1 MKTPHSLVAVIV
13 LTIIAFCSS
22 ASLAADKNQWN
33 PISAAE
39 KALKEPKVEKD
50 ADAEALFW
58 EVYLA
63 DEADGGEPHTVLQ
76 HYLRIKI
83 FNERGREQFSK
94 IDIPFGRI
102 SGIGVNI
109 KIKNIAARTTKA
121 DGSTIE
127 LKPEDVFEREIV
139 KGNGVRLKAK
149 SFAMPGIEPGA
160 IIEYRWKE
168 VRGDTLSYYDR
179 ISFGRE
185 IPVQQVI
192 FHLKPLSLPGF
203 PYGMRAQVFNATNT
217 PFTKEKNGFYNTS
230 MTNVPSF
237 KEEPQMPDEYAVRP
251 WMLIYYSEDKKLDPQ
266 KFWREHGKRVYENNK
281 TGIKMGDD
289 VRDAAAKAVGDA
301 ASAEQKTERVFNY
314 VRNNIKDVYDDVHNF
329 SDADK
334 KRVQENKTP
343 AGTLKLGFGDGTDIN
358 RLFVAMLTAAG
369 IEARITSLPRRSDIR
384 FNINFTDAYFMRST
398 NVAVKLGE
406 KWKILDPASRYLP
419 YGMLS
424 WEEEGQPVLIS
435 DPKEP
440 IWSQTEVSA
449 PEKSLGKRTGK
460 FKLLEDGTL
469 EGTVQMEFT
478 GHLAAYY
485 KEYND
490 EDTPQRREE
499 TLKNLVRSNVLGSAE
514 LSEIKVENA
523 TDPEKPFI
531 YRYNVRVPGYGTRT
545 GKRIFLE
552 PNFFERSSAP
562 LFKASE
568 RRYDVQFNYPYQ
580 ELDLITIELPAGYA
594 LESPDA
600 PAAVADGQKI
610 GLNNVKMR
618 IQDGKTLIYER
629 KFYFGN
635 NGYLNFP
642 AKSYAALKSLFEAY
656 QKNDVHSLT
665 IRQNAPTAA
674 ASAVK

>member
-1 MKTPHSLVAVIV
+1 MNISRSLITVIALAIVAV
-13 LTIIAFCSS
+13 CST
-22 ASLAADKNQWN
+22 ASLAGDKNQWN
-33 PISAAE
+33 PISPE
-39 KALKEPKVEKD
+39 EMALKAPKVEKD

-63 DEADGGEPHTVLQ
+63 DEAEGGEPHTVLQ

-94 IDIPFGRI
+94 IDVPFGRI
-102 SGIGVNI
+102 SGIGFNI
-109 KIKNIAARTTKA
+109 KIKNIAARTTKP
-121 DGSTIE
+121 DGSVIE

-139 KGNGVRLKAK
+139 KANGVRLKAK

-168 VRGDTLSYYDR
+168 VRGDTLSFYDR

-203 PYGMRAQVFNATNT
+203 PYGMRVQVFNGANT
-217 PFTKEKNGFYNTS
+217 PFNKEKTGYYNTS
-230 MTNVPSF
+230 MANVPSF

-266 KFWREHGKRVYENNK
+266 KFWKEHGKRVYENNK

-289 VRDAAAKAVGDA
+289 VREITVKAVGDA
-301 ASAEQKTERVFNY
+301 ATAEQKTERIFNY
-314 VRNNIKDVYDDVHNF
+314 IRNNIKDVYDDVHNF
-329 SDADK
+329 SAADK
-334 KRVQENKTP
+334 KRVQDNKTP
-343 AGTLKLGFGDGTDIN
+343 GGTIKLGFGDATDIN

-369 IEARITSLPRRSDIR
+369 IEARLTNLPRRSDVG
-384 FNINFTDAYFMRST
+384 FNINFTDNYFMRSS

-406 KWKILDPASRYLP
+406 KWKMLDPAARYLP

-469 EGTVQMEFT
+469 EGEVRMEFT
-478 GHLAAYY
+478 GHQAAFY

-490 EDTPQRREE
+490 EDTPQKREE
-499 TLKNLVRSNVLGSAE
+499 TLKNLVRRNVLSSAE
-514 LSEIKVENA
+514 LSDIRVENA

-531 YRYNVRVPGYGTRT
+531 YAYKVRVPGYGTRT
-545 GKRIFLE
+545 GKRIFLQ
-552 PNFFERSSAP
+552 PNFFERSSSP
-562 LFKASE
+562 VFQASE
-568 RRYDVQFNYPYQ
+568 RRYDVQFPYSYQ
-580 ELDLITIELPAGYA
+580 ELDSITIELPAGYT

-610 GLNNVKMR
+610 GLNEIKMR
-618 IQDGKTLIYER
+618 IIDNKTLVYER

-642 AKSYAALKSLFEAY
+642 AKSYPALKSLFEAY
-656 QKNDVHSLT
+656 QKNDVHTLT
-665 IRQNAPTAA
+665 IRQGATAA